1 MKCIKPIFSGNT
13 CDTSVKFAGKERNDC
28 TVRALA
34 SAGAMHYDKAHEL
47 LKKYGRKDRFGAN
60 FNTMHK
66 AYREAGFALD
76 SVHGSTLSAKYVAR
90 ITQLQAS
97 TGTTLANIL
106 PKLAFG
112 QYIVNVTGHAVAV
125 VNGKLI
131 DTFDNPAGKRV
142 IAVFK
147 KIENFAE

>member
-1 MKCIKPIFSGNT
+1 MKYIKADSRGAT
-13 CDTSVKFAGKERNDC
+13 AGGLETNDC

-34 SAGAMHYDKAHEL
+34 NASGMPYEDAHVL
-47 LKKYGRKDRFGAN
+47 LKKYGRKNRCGAM

-66 AYREAGFALD
+66 AYDEAGFVLN
-76 SVHGSTLSAKYVAR
+76 SVHGTTGQARWIARTTKREAEAGITLGK
-90 ITQLQAS
+90 
-97 TGTTLANIL
+97 IL

-112 QYIVNVTGHAVAV
+112 EYIVNVTGHAVAV

-142 IAVFK
+142 VAVFK
-147 KIENFAE
+147 KVEKFGE